1 MAYKF
6 QLGAFKASGS
16 IEALEGFDANSQA
29 IVSASS
35 VATDALA
42 TDQGTEILSHSPI
55 RLDGGNALEFGSSNV
70 ALSQNS
76 NDFQLEVPALNKFS
90 FVNGAD
96 TTLEVE
102 ASGLT
107 SYYDLTMDQTSK
119 ALFGHANAAV
129 GGDGTGALQLESD
142 AAADIQ
148 IVVGADPRFVANS
161 TGIELSGA
169 VATNSTLTANGLLTA
184 NNGISLNDASGIA
197 GDALE
202 DNGSGALRVADGG
215 ITNTMLSGNIT
226 PEKLA
231 TGAGLAE
238 VGGALEVS
246 VDDSSIEKAGGTLNV
261 KALGITNGMLSGSIE
276 ATKLA
281 LGDALDDD
289 GGALAVQVDDSSIE
303 VDTGNNVIQVKDGGI
318 TNDMLS
324 GSIANGKLANSTIS
338 GVSLGSNLNSLS
350 ADAAGAISVT
360 SYNGSAA
367 VSDLSVNVDDSSIE
381 IDANAIQVKAL
392 GITNGM
398 LSGAIANAKL
408 ANSDVT
414 IGSTAVA
421 LGSTQT
427 SFSGLTG
434 LDFTAAPASIG
445 ASIGANALTLG
456 GSTST
461 VIVAGDLT
469 VQGST
474 TTVDSTT
481 INISSS
487 FTFEGP
493 VDAHQTIL
501 DAGTPVADT
510 TVFLPELSAGTYY
523 IPAFEADPAGDS
535 LSVTP
540 AELNL
545 MDADSA
551 ASALGLQGADGVI
564 IFDSSDSD
572 AAKKVLVSDIA
583 DLAGRLASASKA
595 DGNTLSEGMNFFADL
610 SADAVVSLPASPE
623 VGTMVYVKA
632 KAFTNGAGIIVNR
645 AGSQLIDGQASILL
659 ESDFAAVTLVYVASN
674 DWRIV

>member
-1 MAYKF
+1 
-6 QLGAFKASGS
+6 
-16 IEALEGFDANSQA
+16 
-29 IVSASS
+29 
-35 VATDALA
+35 
-42 TDQGTEILSHSPI
+42 
-55 RLDGGNALEFGSSNV
+55 
-70 ALSQNS
+70 
-76 NDFQLEVPALNKFS
+76 LNKFS

-231 TGAGLAE
+231 IGAGLAE

-261 KALGITNGMLSGSIE
+261 KALGITNGMLFGS
-276 ATKLA
+276 
-281 LGDALDDD
+281 
-289 GGALAVQVDDSSIE
+289 
-303 VDTGNNVIQVKDGGI
+303 
-318 TNDMLS
+318 
-324 GSIANGKLANSTIS
+324 
-338 GVSLGSNLNSLS
+338 
-350 ADAAGAISVT
+350 
-360 SYNGSAA
+360 
-367 VSDLSVNVDDSSIE
+367 
-381 IDANAIQVKAL
+381 
-392 GITNGM
+392 
-398 LSGAIANAKL
+398 IANAKL
-408 ANSDVT
+408 SNSDVT

-434 LDFTAAPASIG
+434 LDFTATPASIG

-501 DAGTPVADT
+501 NAGTPVADT
-510 TVFLPELSAGTYY
+510 TVFLPELSFGTYY
-523 IPAFEADPAGDS
+523 IPAFEADPSGTS

-583 DLAGRLASASKA
+583 DLAGRLTSASKA

-610 SADAVVSLPASPE
+610 SADAVVSLPASPA